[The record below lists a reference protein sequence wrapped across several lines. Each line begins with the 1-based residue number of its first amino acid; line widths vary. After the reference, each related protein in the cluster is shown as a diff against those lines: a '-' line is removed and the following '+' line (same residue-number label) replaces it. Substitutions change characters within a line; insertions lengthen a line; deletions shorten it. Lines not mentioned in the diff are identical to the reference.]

1 MTKTLQVLFTL
12 AALILVPASF
22 SVAEAANMS
31 MKSCGGGGMVNKKIH
46 GCSDFGHHRGHHM
59 MKHAHHMMKKY

>member
-1 MTKTLQVLFTL
+1 MTKTLHTLFSA
-12 AALILVPASF
+12 AALIIATSTF
-22 SVAEAANMS
+22 STAQATNMS

-46 GCSDFGHHRGHHM
+46 GCSDFGHHRSHHM